1 MARTASYRVLVL
13 YRTKFNHKRDQHI
26 KLENVTLTLISKF
39 MTIQNFDSIVVGIP
53 KFSSFRIKR
62 LLYPRQKLQTSKFK

>member
-1 MARTASYRVLVL
+1 
-13 YRTKFNHKRDQHI
+13 
-26 KLENVTLTLISKF
+26 

-62 LLYPRQKLQTSKFK
+62 LLYPGQKLQTSKFK